1 MAARQLRVSW
11 PHAVRR
17 ARRPAIAPND
27 ASATPPVIAE
37 AREGLRA
44 LQAPLTAGLTL
55 DESAQAF
62 LGSLFLIRCVRNLAA
77 VLTLCEAGWAP
88 EAQTLLRA
96 MVEDMVT
103 VSYISTEP
111 DVLAAKWLGFENRR
125 LPGREELIAA
135 FAGTEAPEREDRPK
149 YERWT
154 RLSFNAMA
162 ERADS
167 VVPGLT
173 EYLGYVYP
181 ILSDRAHG
189 NTSASGLYVH
199 VRPDGSV
206 EPLFRPS
213 PNQVAITV
221 CNAVTAALTTADR
234 AKALGVEIELGP
246 IEEAE
251 RRIYEACGM
260 PTGTVPDITG

>member
-1 MAARQLRVSW
+1 MLDDS
-11 PHAVRR
+11 
-17 ARRPAIAPND
+17 AP
-27 ASATPPVIAE
+27 
-37 AREGLRA
+37 
-44 LQAPLTAGLTL
+44 
-55 DESAQAF
+55 AF
-62 LGSLFLIRCVRNLAA
+62 LGSLFLIRCARNLAA

-103 VSYISTEP
+103 VSYISTDPEA
-111 DVLAAKWLGFENRR
+111 LAQKWLRFENRR
-125 LPGREELIAA
+125 LPAPEDLVAA
-135 FAGTEAPEREDRPK
+135 FTGGEAPGHADRPR

-199 VRPDGSV
+199 VRPDGTV

-213 PNQVAITV
+213 PSQVAITV
-221 CNAVTAALTTADR
+221 CNAVTAALTTAER
-234 AKALGVEIELGP
+234 AGALGVGVELAP

-260 PTGTVPDITG
+260 PAGNVPDISG

>member
-1 MAARQLRVSW
+1 MMASSGS
-11 PHAVRR
+11 PSKE
-17 ARRPAIAPND
+17 PAITPND
-27 ASATPPVIAE
+27 VSATQSVIAQ
-37 AREGLRA
+37 AREVLRA
-44 LQAPLTAGLTL
+44 LQAPLEAGLVL
-55 DESAQAF
+55 DDSAQAF
-62 LGSLFLIRCVRNLAA
+62 LGSLFLIRCARNLAA

-111 DVLAAKWLGFENRR
+111 EALAAKWLGFENRR
-125 LPGREELIAA
+125 LPGPEELVAA
-135 FAGTEAPEREDRPK
+135 FTGTDTPQREDRPK

-154 RLSFNAMA
+154 RSSFNAMA
-162 ERADS
+162 ERADT

-199 VRPDGSV
+199 VRPDGAV

-213 PNQVAITV
+213 GSQVSITV
-221 CNAVTAALTTADR
+221 CNAVTAALTTAER
-234 AKALGVEIELGP
+234 ARALGVEVDLEP
-246 IEEAE
+246 IEDAE
-251 RRIYEACGM
+251 RCGYETGGM
-260 PTGTVPDITG
+260 PVGAAPESRE

>member
-1 MAARQLRVSW
+1 MASSG
-11 PHAVRR
+11 PPSKE
-17 ARRPAIAPND
+17 PAIAPND
-27 ASATPPVIAE
+27 ASAVPSVIAE
-37 AREGLRA
+37 ARTGLRT
-44 LQAPLTAGLTL
+44 LQAPLQAGLVL
-55 DESAQAF
+55 DDSAHAF
-62 LGSLFLIRCVRNLAA
+62 LGSLFLIRCARNLAA

-103 VSYISTEP
+103 VSYISTDP
-111 DVLAAKWLGFENRR
+111 VALAAKWLGFENRR
-125 LPGREELIAA
+125 LPGPEELIAA
-135 FAGTEAPEREDRPK
+135 FTGAEAPEREDRPK

-162 ERADS
+162 ERADT

-199 VRPDGSV
+199 VRPDGTV
-206 EPLFRPS
+206 EPLFHPS
-213 PNQVAITV
+213 TNQVAITV

-234 AKALGVEIELGP
+234 AKALGVEIELEP

-260 PTGTVPDITG
+260 PPGTVPDITG

>member
-1 MAARQLRVSW
+1 MRVSW
-11 PHAVRR
+11 PHQSRR
-17 ARRPAIAPND
+17 ARRLDITPHDD
-27 ASATPPVIAE
+27 ATNAAVLAE
-37 AREGLRA
+37 ARAGLST
-44 LQAPLTAGLTL
+44 LQAPLEAGLTL
-55 DESAQAF
+55 DNSASAF
-62 LGSLFLIRCVRNLAA
+62 LGSLFLIRCARNLAA

-111 DVLAAKWLGFENRR
+111 DTLADKWLSFENHR
-125 LPGREELIAA
+125 LPDADQLRAV
-135 FAGTEAPEREDRPK
+135 FTGTEAPEREDRPK

-167 VVPGLT
+167 VVPGLL

-189 NTSASGLYVH
+189 NTSASGMYIRVH
-199 VRPDGSV
+199 ADGSV

-213 PNQVAITV
+213 PSQVAITV
-221 CNAVTAALTTADR
+221 CNSITAALTTAER
-234 AKALGVEIELGP
+234 VKTLGVDLEL
-246 IEEAE
+246 ESLAEAE
-251 RRIYEACGM
+251 RRTYEACGL
-260 PTGTVPDITG
+260 PVGSSSDTAG